1 MKILVINAGSSSLK
15 YQLFDMPSKTPLAR
29 GLCAD
34 IGVVENGQPKVGKIK
49 HVYGEAEHKEELVIA
64 DHDVALSRVLAL
76 LTDRECGVIKS
87 VDEIAAVGHR
97 FAHGGE
103 KLRSSTVLGED
114 EMAYLHSIVPIN
126 PLHGPGSIA
135 GVEACRRVMPNVP
148 HVGVFDTAFHATIP
162 DHAYIYPL
170 PYEWYEKYMVRRYG
184 FHGTSHRYVSLR
196 TAELLGKK
204 PEELKTIVCHL
215 GNGSSITAVQNGKVV
230 DTTMGF
236 TPQEGVP
243 MGTRSGSIDP
253 TIVTYMMKQLNATP
267 DEMDD
272 LLNKHSGLAGVS
284 GVSSNCYDV
293 MQSDTYRAKLAIDIL
308 IHYIKKIIGSFVAE
322 MNGVDALVFTA
333 GIGENDVIIRDRICR
348 DMDYLGITVDE
359 ERNKAVGRGGEGE
372 ISCPGSRV
380 HVMSIPTN
388 EEYMIALD
396 TMNFV
401 RS

>member
-1 MKILVINAGSSSLK
+1 MKILVVNAGSSSLK
-15 YQLFDMPSKTPLAR
+15 YQLFDMPAKEPLAK
-29 GLCAD
+29 GLCSD
-34 IGVVENGQPKVGKIK
+34 IGVMENGAPKVGRIK
-49 HVYGEAEHKEELVIA
+49 HVHGKAEHKEDIVIA
-64 DHDVALSRVLAL
+64 NHDVALSRVLAL
-76 LTDRECGVIKS
+76 LTDSELGVIENVS
-87 VDEIAAVGHR
+87 EIAAVGHR

-103 KLRSSTVLGED
+103 RIRSSTALGEE

-135 GVEACRRVMPNVP
+135 GVEACRKVMPSVP

-162 DHAYIYPL
+162 DYAYIYPL
-170 PYEWYEKYMVRRYG
+170 PYEWYEQHMVRRYG

-196 TAELLGKK
+196 AAELLGKK

-215 GNGSSITAVQNGKVV
+215 GNGSSITAVKNGKVV

-243 MGTRSGSIDP
+243 MGTRSGTIDP
-253 TIVTYMMKQLNATP
+253 TIVTYMMKQLGATP
-267 DEMDD
+267 DEMDN
-272 LLNKHSGLAGVS
+272 LLNKQSGLLGVS

-293 MQSDTYRAKLAIDIL
+293 MQSDSYRAKLAIDIL

-322 MNGVDALVFTA
+322 MNGVDVLVFTA

-348 DMDYLGITVDE
+348 EMEYLGITVDE
-359 ERNKAVGRGGEGE
+359 EKNKAVGRGGEGE
-372 ISCPGSRV
+372 ISKDGTSV

-396 TMNFV
+396 TMGFV
-401 RS
+401 K

>member
-1 MKILVINAGSSSLK
+1 MKILVVNAGSSSLK
-15 YQLFDMPSKTPLAR
+15 YQLFDMPAKEPLAK
-29 GLCAD
+29 GLCSD
-34 IGVVENGQPKVGKIK
+34 IGVMENGAPKVGRIK
-49 HVYGEAEHKEELVIA
+49 HVHGKAEHKEDIVIA
-64 DHDVALSRVLAL
+64 NHDVALSRVLEL
-76 LTDRECGVIKS
+76 LTDSELGVIENVS
-87 VDEIAAVGHR
+87 EIAAVGHR

-103 KLRSSTVLGED
+103 RIRSSTALGEE

-135 GVEACRRVMPNVP
+135 GVEACRKVMPSVP

-162 DHAYIYPL
+162 DYAYIYPL
-170 PYEWYEKYMVRRYG
+170 PYEWYEQHMVRRYG

-196 TAELLGKK
+196 AAELLGKK

-215 GNGSSITAVQNGKVV
+215 GNGSSITAVKNGKVV

-243 MGTRSGSIDP
+243 MGTRSGTIDP
-253 TIVTYMMKQLNATP
+253 TIVTYMMKQLGATP
-267 DEMDD
+267 DEMDN
-272 LLNKHSGLAGVS
+272 LLNKSSGLLGVS

-293 MQSDTYRAKLAIDIL
+293 MQSDSYRAKLAIDIL

-322 MNGVDALVFTA
+322 MNGVDVLVFTA

-348 DMDYLGITVDE
+348 EMEYLGITVDE
-359 ERNKAVGRGGEGE
+359 EKNKAVGRGGEGE
-372 ISCPGSRV
+372 ISQSGAGV

-396 TMNFV
+396 TMGFV
-401 RS
+401 K

>member
-1 MKILVINAGSSSLK
+1 MKILVVNAGSSSLK
-15 YQLFDMPSKTPLAR
+15 YQLFDMPAKEPLAK
-29 GLCAD
+29 GLCSD
-34 IGVVENGQPKVGKIK
+34 IGVMENGAPKVGRIK
-49 HVYGEAEHKEELVIA
+49 HVHGKAEHKEDIVIA
-64 DHDVALSRVLAL
+64 NHDVALSRVLEL
-76 LTDRECGVIKS
+76 LTDSELGVIENVS
-87 VDEIAAVGHR
+87 EIAAVGHR

-103 KLRSSTVLGED
+103 RIRSSTALGEE

-135 GVEACRRVMPNVP
+135 GVEACRKVMPSVP
-148 HVGVFDTAFHATIP
+148 HIGVFDTAFHATIP
-162 DHAYIYPL
+162 DYAYIYPL
-170 PYEWYEKYMVRRYG
+170 PYEWYEQHMVRRYG

-196 TAELLGKK
+196 AAELLGKK

-215 GNGSSITAVQNGKVV
+215 GNGSSITAVKNGKVV

-243 MGTRSGSIDP
+243 MGTRSGTIDP
-253 TIVTYMMKQLNATP
+253 TIVTYMMKQLGATP
-267 DEMDD
+267 DEMDN
-272 LLNKHSGLAGVS
+272 LLNKSSGLLGVS

-293 MQSDTYRAKLAIDIL
+293 MQSDSYRAKLAIDIL

-322 MNGVDALVFTA
+322 MNGVDVLVFTA

-348 DMDYLGITVDE
+348 EMEYLGITVDE
-359 ERNKAVGRGGEGE
+359 EKNKAVGRGGEGE
-372 ISCPGSRV
+372 ISQSGTGV

-396 TMNFV
+396 TMGFV
-401 RS
+401 K